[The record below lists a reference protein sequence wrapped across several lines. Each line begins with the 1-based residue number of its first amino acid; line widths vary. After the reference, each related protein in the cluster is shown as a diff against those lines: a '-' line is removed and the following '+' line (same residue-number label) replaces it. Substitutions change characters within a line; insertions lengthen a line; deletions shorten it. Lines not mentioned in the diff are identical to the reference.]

1 MRRVIF
7 LAAAATLLAGCAG
20 TADPSGTWINQAAID
35 AASKDGKLREAL
47 LAYGPNL
54 EWKLDSKAGE
64 ATFSNGFELG
74 EGTLSKSDDEHWR
87 VAFYGD
93 DNQESLELDGKE
105 LIQQASANGPE
116 QRFRRLDP
124 QPAANSPAGSGFE
137 RALYGSYLKG
147 SWKIREGQGQG
158 GKVEFQAN
166 GLVSGL
172 PGAERYALC
181 LAGDCAAMSGDN
193 DSIWLQQGNRGREL
207 LFSLDDDELQLFEAV
222 NTAGANEMPSYVPG
236 KRVWLLER

>member
-74 EGTLSKSDDEHWR
+74 EGTLSKSDDEHWK

-116 QRFRRLDP
+116 
-124 QPAANSPAGSGFE
+124 
-137 RALYGSYLKG
+137 
-147 SWKIREGQGQG
+147 
-158 GKVEFQAN
+158 
-166 GLVSGL
+166 
-172 PGAERYALC
+172 
-181 LAGDCAAMSGDN
+181 
-193 DSIWLQQGNRGREL
+193 
-207 LFSLDDDELQLFEAV
+207 
-222 NTAGANEMPSYVPG
+222 
-236 KRVWLLER
+236 

>member
-74 EGTLSKSDDEHWR
+74 EGTVPFH
-87 VAFYGD
+87 
-93 DNQESLELDGKE
+93 
-105 LIQQASANGPE
+105 
-116 QRFRRLDP
+116 
-124 QPAANSPAGSGFE
+124 
-137 RALYGSYLKG
+137 
-147 SWKIREGQGQG
+147 
-158 GKVEFQAN
+158 
-166 GLVSGL
+166 
-172 PGAERYALC
+172 
-181 LAGDCAAMSGDN
+181 CAARPAPVRIRFFLAASCSAPSCWRSAASRRSRPMMAWWWS
-193 DSIWLQQGNRGREL
+193 
-207 LFSLDDDELQLFEAV
+207 A
-222 NTAGANEMPSYVPG
+222 TAAPDRRPRRWRSSSRSRSRPG
-236 KRVWLLER
+236 FP